1 MEASWLD
8 VKAKLGVIFCGLA
21 QEVDGFDR
29 DFDPEIRVAD
39 PYFGDFLNFFK
50 NNILVKWKRVG

>member
-8 VKAKLGVIFCGLA
+8 VKAKLGVIFYGLA
-21 QEVDGFDR
+21 QEVDGFER

-39 PYFGDFLNFFK
+39 PRFGDFFEFF
-50 NNILVKWKRVG
+50 